1 MARTEKDMMKGM
13 AAPEEPMAPEATA
26 TAPMD
31 APMAPSEGS
40 ATPNYDMET
49 MMGNFMDMPQERRQ
63 IATRL
68 LASPAVELFDEIIGE
83 PAMSALREQLG
94 NDIQIG
100 GEETPVPAPE
110 GMMSPSTAE
119 PMADMPMEDEEATPP
134 V

>member
-1 MARTEKDMMKGM
+1 MEDNMNEEMTGI
-13 AAPEEPMAPEATA
+13 AAPEDAMEESIPPVEP
-26 TAPMD
+26 APMED
-31 APMAPSEGS
+31 PVPQK
-40 ATPNYDMET
+40 YDMET

-94 NDIQIG
+94 KDIQIG
-100 GEETPVPAPE
+100 GEEATAPAPE
-110 GMMSPSTAE
+110 GMMAPTAE
-119 PMADMPMEDEEATPP
+119 PMADMPMEEEEATPP